1 MPGPL
6 DGVRIIDLT
15 TMISGPFATMILGD
29 QGADVIKVESPGT
42 GDLLRYFGTT
52 RGGLAAF
59 FTTSNRNK
67 RSVVLNLKEPR
78 GVEIVHRLVEG
89 ADVFV
94 QNFRPGAAERMGV
107 GEASLRELRPDL
119 VYVSISGF
127 GETGPYA
134 HQRVYDPI
142 IQALSGL
149 ASTQGDPETGKPSMV
164 RTIVPDKLTSVTAAQ
179 AISSA
184 LFARERTGK
193 GQHVRLAMLDTL
205 IAWLWPDGLMNH
217 TYIGDD
223 VTVTPPV
230 SNLNMVFETVDGYVT
245 AAAMSDVEWQGLCR
259 AMDRE
264 DLLSDPRFGSVADR
278 TRNLEALVGAADEA
292 VKSKTS
298 EEILARLDAEDVPS
312 AKILSRGEMVES
324 AQVIANEL
332 LVEHEHPHAGLMRE
346 PRPAALF
353 DVTPA
358 SIRRPAPALGEHTEE
373 VLEEIGV
380 TDIESLRA
388 AGVIP

>member
-1 MPGPL
+1 
-6 DGVRIIDLT
+6 
-15 TMISGPFATMILGD
+15 MILGD
-29 QGADVIKVESPGT
+29 QGADVIKVESPGA

-52 RGGLAAF
+52 RGGFAAF

-107 GEASLRELRPDL
+107 GEAVLRELRPDL

-149 ASTQGDPETGKPSMV
+149 ASTQGDPETGRPSMV

-193 GQHVRLAMLDTL
+193 GQHVRLAMLDAL

-230 SNLNMVFETVDGYVT
+230 SSVNMVFETTDGYVT

-259 AMDRE
+259 AIDRE
-264 DLLSDPRFGSVADR
+264 DLLSDPRFASVADR

-292 VKSKTS
+292 VKLKTS
-298 EEILARLDAEDVPS
+298 EEILSRLDAEDVPS
-312 AKILSRGEMVES
+312 AKILSRDEMVES

-332 LVEHEHPHAGLMRE
+332 LIEHEHPHAGLMRE

-353 DVTPA
+353 DVTPS

-373 VLEEIGV
+373 VLAEIGV
-380 TDIESLRA
+380 TDIGSLRA